1 MLRVLVLPTR
11 TCVLHFTLRLLLRVS
26 VPPTTGAVQQGWP
39 VLPKSSRKPPLL
51 SLPSGLR
58 SSLLKTPAR
67 SLPAGPERIAANAE
81 LFHFEIAQQDMARL
95 ANMDRGLALAW
106 GAGDPCLTP

>member
-1 MLRVLVLPTR
+1 M
-11 TCVLHFTLRLLLRVS
+11 
-26 VPPTTGAVQQGWP
+26 
-39 VLPKSSRKPPLL
+39 
-51 SLPSGLR
+51 
-58 SSLLKTPAR
+58 PAR

-81 LFHFEIAQQDMARL
+81 LFHFEIAPQDMARL